1 MTPLIAR
8 TTAVSVAT
16 ATMELARR
24 VQQGARGLVHG
35 GIHRI
40 ELVIEP
46 IDLLAWVRS
55 QTNATKVYWRDRDG
69 NFEIA
74 GISAVDIIYPEDIA
88 SATFSGDVSGA
99 GTNDTKLNCI
109 GAFRFG
115 HSEYENA
122 DDASSPY
129 SCFLIP
135 SIEIT
140 RRGEEYILAI
150 NYRDNESSRF
160 GSFSSLMNVKSPVEA
175 EKRMP
180 ELISSTD
187 AVSKSDW
194 CASVKQGLEAIKQ
207 GRLEKFVPARAL
219 NLTFDASLDPFL
231 IAERMQP
238 LADGCYLFALQLSD
252 DLAFVGA
259 SPERLYSRRGDS
271 IETESLAGTRVRGR
285 NDSEDDKLAQELMT
299 GEKELLEHK
308 VVDTHIAES
317 LAKLCQSVDADAS
330 LSVRKLARL
339 QHLARSYRGTL
350 KTGIGDNEIVAQLHP
365 SPAVCGAPKEAA
377 LAQLEQIEPFDR
389 GWYAGPVGRI
399 GGAEAELAVG
409 IRSAIIRGKS
419 ATLYAGAG
427 VVAGSEPESE
437 WDEIDQKIAPLLN
450 ILKSK

>member
-55 QTNATKVYWRDRDG
+55 QTNGTKVYWRDRDS

-74 GISAVDIIYPEDIA
+74 GLSAVDVLHPEDIA
-88 SATFSGDVSGA
+88 DANFSSDVSGA
-99 GTNDTKLNCI
+99 RTIDTRLNYI

-115 HSEYENA
+115 QSEFQTA
-122 DDASSPY
+122 DDTSPY

-140 RRGEEYILAI
+140 RRGEEYVLAI
-150 NYRDNESSRF
+150 NYRDDESSRF
-160 GSFSSLMNVKSPVEA
+160 GSFSSLMNVKSPVDA
-175 EKRMP
+175 DKRMP
-180 ELISSTD
+180 ELITATD
-187 AVSKSDW
+187 AVGKSDW
-194 CASVKQGLEAIKQ
+194 CSSVQLGLDAIRQ

-219 NLTFDASLDPFL
+219 YLTFDSTLDPFL

-238 LADGCYLFALQLSD
+238 LAEGCYLFALKFSD
-252 DLAFVGA
+252 DLSFVGA
-259 SPERLYSRRGDS
+259 SPERLYSRRGEQ

-285 NDSEDDKLAQELMT
+285 NDSEDDKLTQELLT

-308 VVDTHIAES
+308 IVDTHIAES
-317 LAKLCQSVDADAS
+317 LSRLCQSVDADAS

-350 KTGIGDNEIVAQLHP
+350 NSATGDNEIVAGLHP

-377 LAQLEQIEPFDR
+377 MHQLRQIEPFDR

-409 IRSAIIRGKS
+409 IRSAIIRGRS